1 MLYLVT
7 ISFKLRSVFH
17 LTFGNSW
24 MLGLAEFFYYLA
36 KLLFQVGLSSQNTYN
51 FGFFNVIF

>member
-24 MLGLAEFFYYLA
+24 MLGLAEFYYLA
-36 KLLFQVGLSSQNTYN
+36 KLLFQVGLSSQNTSN